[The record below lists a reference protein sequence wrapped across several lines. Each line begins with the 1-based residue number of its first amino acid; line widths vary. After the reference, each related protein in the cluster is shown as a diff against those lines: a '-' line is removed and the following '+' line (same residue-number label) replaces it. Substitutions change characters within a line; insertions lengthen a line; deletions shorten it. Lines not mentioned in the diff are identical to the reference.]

1 MNHAQYIRF
10 INFILLLLEGAND
23 IHNGQRFEATNHTVY
38 KIFPLYCV
46 FFFIGKERDFTD
58 GGGKKIM
65 VVL

>member
-1 MNHAQYIRF
+1 MTF
-10 INFILLLLEGAND
+10 IMHND
-23 IHNGQRFEATNHTVY
+23 LKRQTTVY

-58 GGGKKIM
+58 GGVKKIM